1 MEHALITVLQSSVK
15 VRAIARYPLDK
26 YLQFPILDKD
36 TQPSNC
42 TNGELRLSGA
52 VTTNQGRLEVCM
64 NGAWGSV
71 CDSQGVFTTDEA
83 KVACR
88 QLGKLQNEG
97 KCVSILYTSFRAPDS
112 SVLDKVD
119 VLNVSMFTK
128 KPTATIL
135 LDKIGCVGV
144 ENRLFDCSYTTV
156 HMCSHNNDVGII
168 CHRELL
174 SSFVFIFVAT
184 AIVLN
189 ISC

>member
-1 MEHALITVLQSSVK
+1 
-15 VRAIARYPLDK
+15 
-26 YLQFPILDKD
+26 
-36 TQPSNC
+36 
-42 TNGELRLSGA
+42 
-52 VTTNQGRLEVCM
+52 M

-97 KCVSILYTSFRAPDS
+97 KHVSILRTSFRARGS
-112 SVLDKVD
+112 SVLDEVD

-135 LDKIGCVGV
+135 LDKIECVGV

-156 HMCSHNNDVGII
+156 HMCSHDNDVGII